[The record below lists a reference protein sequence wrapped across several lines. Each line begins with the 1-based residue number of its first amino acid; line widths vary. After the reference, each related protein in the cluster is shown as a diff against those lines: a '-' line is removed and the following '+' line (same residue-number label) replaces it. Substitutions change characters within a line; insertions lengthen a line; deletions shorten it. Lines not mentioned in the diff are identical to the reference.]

1 MKSHNTEFKYRLEN
15 STHKPTTMIRNLFNS
30 VAKRQPLFRVTKR
43 FNANAIAAKKPI
55 TINRE
60 LPDPIARKQKNKPR
74 NFFIGA
80 LYIGGM
86 YVGAE
91 LIFNNERSD
100 NPSVN
105 NTLLELRRNKKFR
118 DLLGNNIRLDG
129 TIIPWISG
137 TLNQVKGDVD
147 ISFYVIGNKNR
158 RAKVFFKAEKN
169 ADELNFRIVHWYFYL
184 EDEPDVKY
192 DLYNGD
198 ESKVP
203 I

>member
-1 MKSHNTEFKYRLEN
+1 
-15 STHKPTTMIRNLFNS
+15 
-30 VAKRQPLFRVTKR
+30 
-43 FNANAIAAKKPI
+43 
-55 TINRE
+55 
-60 LPDPIARKQKNKPR
+60 
-74 NFFIGA
+74 
-80 LYIGGM
+80 M

-129 TIIPWISG
+129 TIVPWISG

-147 ISFYVIGNKNR
+147 ISFYVIGNKNK

-169 ADELNFRIVHWYFYL
+169 ADEMNFRIVHWYFYL